1 MTFRTKLML
10 TMAPLVLALA
20 AVGIVSGWVTGVLA
34 RQPAY
39 IWKDNY
45 RSVLAAQRM
54 NECVERMHESA
65 LLALLG
71 RGDALTQ
78 IDAAGETF
86 ERELRVEADNITE
99 PGEAEAVAHLSSS
112 WTNFQQTLAAFRATN
127 DPSQRQ
133 SILATSLDSAFT
145 KVKKVTE
152 DVLNINQDAVVRKGQ
167 RTEQR
172 AARFE
177 RLLTLAVIA
186 ASVLGLL
193 ASVSLTTRLLRPLG
207 VVSAA
212 VRRFGQG
219 DVQARARVDGQDDI
233 AQLAQEFN
241 TMADHLERY
250 RKSSLGELLQAQQA
264 SQAAIDS
271 LPDPVLMLDAS
282 GALQGTNEAARKT
295 LSIDP
300 EETGAASFANVDIA
314 VRSLIDR
321 MRAHVVA
328 GRGAY
333 SPKGFEDALPVAT
346 PEGERIY
353 LPRATPIYGENGSI
367 AGTALVLQDIT
378 RLFRFDELKNNL
390 VATVAHEFR
399 TPLTSL
405 RMAIHLC
412 TEEAVGPLTSK
423 QADLLFAARDDCE
436 RLQGIVDDLLNLSRI
451 ESGGIDLQRRRVEPQ
466 SLVGV
471 AIDVHAAAAKSKGIA
486 LRAEVLPGLSE
497 VFADSDRLQLVF
509 TNLLGNALR
518 YAPEGSEVVVRA
530 TSEVGDGGDDGVS
543 ASSTAERFLRFEVID
558 HGPGIPVEHQEAL
571 FEKFFRVPGSP
582 SGGAGL
588 GLFIARGI
596 VQAHGG
602 RIGVTSQPGQGATFW
617 FTIPSVPEKAAA

>member
-10 TMAPLVLALA
+10 TMAPLVVALA
-20 AVGIVSGWVTGVLA
+20 AVGIVSGFVTGVLA
-34 RQPAY
+34 RQPGH

-54 NECVERMHESA
+54 KDSIARLHEST

-71 RGDALTQ
+71 RDDAFAKTELVREVF
-78 IDAAGETF
+78 D
-86 ERELRVEADNITE
+86 RELKVEDENITE
-99 PGEAEAVAHLSSS
+99 PGEAETVARLRAA
-112 WTNFQQTLAAFRATN
+112 WKNFQQTFASFRATDDSTKRQDIARAAL
-127 DPSQRQ
+127 DP
-133 SILATSLDSAFT
+133 AFV
-145 KVKKVTE
+145 KVKEVTE
-152 DVLNINQDAVVRKGQ
+152 EILDINQDAVVRKGQ

-177 RLLTLAVIA
+177 RLLTLAVIV

-212 VRRFGQG
+212 VRRFGKG

-233 AQLAQEFN
+233 ARLAQEFN

-300 EETGAASFANVDIA
+300 EETGSASFASVDVD
-314 VRSLIDR
+314 VRALIDR
-321 MRAHVVA
+321 LRAHVVA

-333 SPKGFEDALPVAT
+333 SPKGFEDALRVSAPD
-346 PEGERIY
+346 GERIY

-367 AGTALVLQDIT
+367 AGMALVLQDIT

-412 TEEAVGPLTSK
+412 TEETVGPLTRK

-436 RLQGIVDDLLNLSRI
+436 RLQTIVDDLLNLSRI

-466 SLVGV
+466 TLVDV
-471 AIDVHAAAAKSKGIA
+471 AIDVHAAAAKSKGVT
-486 LRAEVLPGLSE
+486 LRAEVLPGLPE

-518 YAPEGSEVVVRA
+518 YTTEGKEIVVRA
-530 TSEVGDGGDDGVS
+530 MSD
-543 ASSTAERFLRFEVID
+543 ASNDAPNAESLLRFEVVD

-602 RIGVTSQPGQGATFW
+602 RIGVTSRPGQGATFY
-617 FTIPSVPEKAAA
+617 FTIPAAPEKSDSMKS

>member
-1 MTFRTKLML
+1 MTFRSKLML
-10 TMAPLVLALA
+10 TMAPLVVALA
-20 AVGIVSGWVTGVLA
+20 AVGIVSGMVAGVLA
-34 RQPAY
+34 RQPGT

-54 NECVERMHESA
+54 KETIERLHESA
-65 LLALLG
+65 LLDLLG
-71 RGDALTQ
+71 KNEASRSSATSMEL
-78 IDAAGETF
+78 F
-86 ERELRVEADNITE
+86 ERELAVEADNITE
-99 PGEAEAVAHLSSS
+99 PGEGESVAKMRAR
-112 WTNFQQTLAAFRATN
+112 WTEFKRVWGQIHATTDLASRREMCFASLGPAFRNVKQTA
-127 DPSQRQ
+127 DE
-133 SILATSLDSAFT
+133 ILD
-145 KVKKVTE
+145 
-152 DVLNINQDAVVRKGQ
+152 INQDAMILKGR
-167 RTEQR
+167 RTEER

-177 RLLTLAVIA
+177 RILTLAVIL

-219 DVQARARVDGQDDI
+219 DLQARARIHGEDDI

-250 RKSSLGELLQAQQA
+250 RRSSLGELLQAQQA

-282 GALQGTNEAARKT
+282 GSLQGTNEAARKM
-295 LSIDP
+295 LAIDP
-300 EETGAASFANVDIA
+300 EESGSTSFEHVDPG
-314 VRSLIDR
+314 VRSLLER
-321 MRAHVVA
+321 LRTHVVG

-333 SPKGFEDALPVAT
+333 SPKGFEDALRVPT
-346 PEGERIY
+346 PDGERIY
-353 LPRATPIYGENGSI
+353 LPRATPIYGESGSI

-412 TEEAVGPLTSK
+412 TEEAVGPLTTK

-436 RLQGIVDDLLNLSRI
+436 RLQAIVDDLLNLSRL
-451 ESGGIDLQRRRVEPQ
+451 ESGRIDLQKRRVEPQ
-466 SLVGV
+466 ALVDL
-471 AIDVHAAAAKSKGIA
+471 AIDVHSAAAKSRQIT
-486 LRAEVLPGLSE
+486 LRSE
-497 VFADSDRLQLVF
+497 VFPGLAEAFADPDRLQLVF
-509 TNLLGNALR
+509 TNLLSNALR
-518 YAPEGSEVVVRA
+518 YSPTGSEIVVRA
-530 TSEVGDGGDDGVS
+530 LPEAAQIDP
-543 ASSTAERFLRFEVID
+543 STGAANGQGFLRFEVGD
-558 HGPGIPVEHQEAL
+558 QGPGIPGEHQEAL
-571 FEKFFRVPGSP
+571 FEKFFRVPGSTA
-582 SGGAGL
+582 GGAGL

-602 RIGVTSQPGQGATFW
+602 RIGVSSQPGHGATFW
-617 FTIPSVPEKAAA
+617 FTVPAAPDRPV

>member
-1 MTFRTKLML
+1 MKDS
-10 TMAPLVLALA
+10 
-20 AVGIVSGWVTGVLA
+20 IA
-34 RQPAY
+34 R
-39 IWKDNY
+39 
-45 RSVLAAQRM
+45 L
-54 NECVERMHESA
+54 HEST

-71 RGDALTQ
+71 RDDAFAKTEL
-78 IDAAGETF
+78 A
-86 ERELRVEADNITE
+86 REVFDSELKVEDENITE
-99 PGEAEAVAHLSSS
+99 PGEAETVARLRAA
-112 WTNFQQTLAAFRATN
+112 WKNFQQTFASFCATDDSTKRQDIARAAL
-127 DPSQRQ
+127 DP
-133 SILATSLDSAFT
+133 AFV
-145 KVKKVTE
+145 KVKEVTE
-152 DVLNINQDAVVRKGQ
+152 EILDINQDAVVRKGQ

-177 RLLTLAVIA
+177 RLLTLAVIV

-212 VRRFGQG
+212 VRRFGKG

-233 AQLAQEFN
+233 ARLAQEFN

-300 EETGAASFANVDIA
+300 EETGSASFASVDVD
-314 VRSLIDR
+314 VRALIDR
-321 MRAHVVA
+321 LRAHVVA

-333 SPKGFEDALPVAT
+333 SPKGFEDALRVSAPD
-346 PEGERIY
+346 GERIY
-353 LPRATPIYGENGSI
+353 LPRATPIYGESGSI
-367 AGTALVLQDIT
+367 AGMALVLQDIT

-405 RMAIHLC
+405 RMALHLC
-412 TEEAVGPLTSK
+412 TEETVGPLTRK

-436 RLQGIVDDLLNLSRI
+436 RLQTIVDDLLNLSRI

-466 SLVGV
+466 TLVDV
-471 AIDVHAAAAKSKGIA
+471 AIDVHAAAAKSKGVT
-486 LRAEVLPGLSE
+486 LRAEVLPGLPE

-518 YAPEGSEVVVRA
+518 YTTEGKEIVVRA
-530 TSEVGDGGDDGVS
+530 MSD
-543 ASSTAERFLRFEVID
+543 ASSDAPNAESLLRFEVVD

-602 RIGVTSQPGQGATFW
+602 RIGVTSRPGEGATFY
-617 FTIPSVPEKAAA
+617 FTIPAAPEKAAA

>member
-1 MTFRTKLML
+1 
-10 TMAPLVLALA
+10 
-20 AVGIVSGWVTGVLA
+20 
-34 RQPAY
+34 
-39 IWKDNY
+39 
-45 RSVLAAQRM
+45 
-54 NECVERMHESA
+54 
-65 LLALLG
+65 
-71 RGDALTQ
+71 
-78 IDAAGETF
+78 
-86 ERELRVEADNITE
+86 
-99 PGEAEAVAHLSSS
+99 
-112 WTNFQQTLAAFRATN
+112 
-127 DPSQRQ
+127 
-133 SILATSLDSAFT
+133 
-145 KVKKVTE
+145 
-152 DVLNINQDAVVRKGQ
+152 
-167 RTEQR
+167 
-172 AARFE
+172 
-177 RLLTLAVIA
+177 
-186 ASVLGLL
+186 
-193 ASVSLTTRLLRPLG
+193 
-207 VVSAA
+207 
-212 VRRFGQG
+212 
-219 DVQARARVDGQDDI
+219 
-233 AQLAQEFN
+233 
-241 TMADHLERY
+241 
-250 RKSSLGELLQAQQA
+250 
-264 SQAAIDS
+264 
-271 LPDPVLMLDAS
+271 MLDAS

-530 TSEVGDGGDDGVS
+530 TSEVGDSRDDEDKDR
-543 ASSTAERFLRFEVID
+543 ANTERLLRFEVID